1 MHKMIGTTDRLEG
14 GVLVGVQGPWLL
26 MGCTTSI
33 PWPGINN
40 YRVNTV
46 IVLLMHPPPQ
56 ILKGL
61 GVIFLRP
68 LLGHQNEMPTAM
80 DPVLS
85 RPLYVR
91 TEVKLK
97 LKGVGGWVKEHN
109 FFRAQETE
117 YDARGTNHKLTWR
130 MCRTLNAPPK

>member
-1 MHKMIGTTDRLEG
+1 MDVPLRIVSSMAGLQVIRCAAFLNALMLFMLIATMHKMIGTTDRLEG

-26 MGCTTSI
+26 VGCTTPI

-46 IVLLMHPPPQ
+46 IVLLMQPPPQ

-68 LLGHQNEMPTAM
+68 LLGHQNEMP
-80 DPVLS
+80 
-85 RPLYVR
+85 
-91 TEVKLK
+91 
-97 LKGVGGWVKEHN
+97 
-109 FFRAQETE
+109 
-117 YDARGTNHKLTWR
+117 
-130 MCRTLNAPPK
+130 